1 MKKLKNKW
9 SMTILVLFCFGAG
22 AYVVYATEQGVN
34 KQVTVGQNQIVEDDL
49 ILAGSNVKVEGEAKE
64 DVIAAGSEVII
75 SGAVKGYALLAG
87 KNITVSGPIGNDLF
101 AAGANLQINAPV
113 ADNAVLAGGEIHLQP
128 GAVIHHDAVLA
139 GGKVEVAGKIE
150 RDLKLA
156 AGEVQLASEV
166 GGSVQARTDKLTI
179 LPTAVIRGN
188 LKVYSPVPPE
198 IAPQA
203 QVLGRIE
210 HIQIEREN
218 VAVSWFKRWGY
229 SFLAL
234 ALVGL
239 AAISLSS
246 LWANRVVTT
255 FTNQPGATFLSGL
268 AGLILIPLIVVLLLA
283 SIIGIPLAFM
293 VLALYAVALLLSG
306 VFAAWFVGGWL
317 LSQFNRPQPTRWVRI
332 IVGALVVSLL
342 VSLPWIG
349 GLFGLCILLAGLG
362 ALLLERRASWRQ
374 LPAEGFA

>member
-9 SMTILVLFCFGAG
+9 GIAMFVLVCFSAG
-22 AYVVYATEQGVN
+22 AYVVHATEQGAS
-34 KQVTVGQNQIVEDDL
+34 KQVTVGQNQVVEDDL
-49 ILAGSNVKVEGEAKE
+49 ILTGSNVKVEGDATE
-64 DVIAAGSEVII
+64 DVIAAGGEIVI

-87 KNITVSGPIGNDLF
+87 RNITVSGPIGNDLF
-101 AAGANLQINAPV
+101 VVGANLYLNAPV
-113 ADNAVLAGGEIHLQP
+113 ADNVMLVGGEIHLQP

-150 RDLKLA
+150 RNLKLA

-166 GGSVQARTDKLTI
+166 GGSVQAHTDKLTI

-210 HIQIEREN
+210 YIKIEREN
-218 VAVSWFKRWGY
+218 EAVSWFKRWGF

-246 LWANRVVTT
+246 WWANRVVTA
-255 FTNQPGATFLSGL
+255 FTNQPGATFLSGF
-268 AGLILIPLIVVLLLA
+268 AGLILIPLIVVFLLA
-283 SIIGIPLAFM
+283 SVIGIPLAFIVM
-293 VLALYAVALLLSG
+293 ALYAVALLLSG

-317 LSQFNRPQPTRWVRI
+317 LVQFNRPQASRWLRI
-332 IVGALVVSLL
+332 IVGALAVSLL
-342 VSLPWIG
+342 VSLPLIG

-374 LPAEGFA
+374 LPMEVFV